1 MTEAEGRTSRRRLL
15 QSAAAAA
22 GGAALAGV
30 GYGLGRSGGDAA
42 GTGSGS
48 GTGAGSAGESADP
61 ALATVPFY
69 GVHQA
74 GVETPA
80 PQHAALLAIDLADGT
95 DADAVT
101 RLMRL
106 LTEDAAR
113 LTQGRPSLG
122 DTDPDLAA
130 RPASMTVTVGW
141 GARVFDLIGKP
152 RLRPSGL
159 HDIPAMATDR
169 LEPEWSGGDLVV
181 QVCADETTAV
191 SHAVRAVTK
200 QTRAF
205 GTVRWV
211 QYGSLSSGSGG
222 TRRNL
227 LGQVDGT
234 QNPSPGTAE
243 FDGAVWHDGSSP
255 LAGGTLMVVRRIAF
269 GLEAWDALRRVT
281 KEESIGRRLSDGAP
295 LTGGTEKDRP
305 DLTAMKDGRPVIAPD
320 AHVRLARAAN
330 DAEKMLRRGFNY
342 DLGPA
347 RDGTARTGL
356 LFVAFQRDPDTAFT
370 PVQRRLDAK
379 DALNTWVTHIGSAVF
394 AVLPGASEGQ
404 YLGQPLIEA

>member
-1 MTEAEGRTSRRRLL
+1 MGEAGPSRRRLL
-15 QSAAAAA
+15 QTAAAAA

-30 GYGLGRSGGDAA
+30 GYGIGR
-42 GTGSGS
+42 
-48 GTGAGSAGESADP
+48 AGEPSPTPVRDAGEAVDP

-80 PQHAALLAIDLADGT
+80 PQHAALVAVELADGT
-95 DADAVT
+95 DADAVR

-113 LTQGRPSLG
+113 LTQGKPSLG
-122 DTDPDLAA
+122 DTDRDLAA
-130 RPASMTVTVGW
+130 RPASLTVTVGW
-141 GARVFDLIGKP
+141 GPRVFDLIGKP
-152 RLRPSGL
+152 QLRPSGL

-169 LEPEWSGGDLVV
+169 LQPEWTGGDVIV
-181 QVCADETTAV
+181 QVCADETTTV

-211 QYGSLSSGSGG
+211 QYGSLSSASGG

-234 QNPSPGTAE
+234 QNPTPGTSE
-243 FDGAVWHDGSSP
+243 FDATVWHDASSP
-255 LAGGTLMVVRRIAF
+255 LAGGTVMVVRRIAF
-269 GLEAWDALRRVT
+269 LIERWDALRRVT

-295 LTGGTEKDRP
+295 LTGGVEKDRP
-305 DLTAMKDGRPVIAPD
+305 DLTMMKDGRPVIAPD

-330 DAEKMLRRGFNY
+330 DTEKMLRRGFNF
-342 DLGPA
+342 DVGPTT
-347 RDGTARTGL
+347 DGTAQTGL
-356 LFVAFQRDPDTAFT
+356 IFVSFQRDPDTAFT

-379 DALNTWVTHIGSAVF
+379 DALNTWISHIGSAVF
-394 AVLPGASEGQ
+394 AVLPGVQEGQ
-404 YLGQPLIEA
+404 YLGQPLLEG